1 MQPRRIPAEI
11 QARERQLLAD
21 ALLASLQV
29 RPRKRSKR
37 LRKLS
42 DHVERT
48 WVSAGCFGE
57 AVQWRLAERAQPPE
71 EFDPDEEVE

>member
-1 MQPRRIPAEI
+1 MQPRPIPPEI

-42 DHVERT
+42 RHVERT

-57 AVQWRLAERAQPPE
+57 AVQWRLAKRPDPP
-71 EFDPDEEVE
+71 PSGDES